1 MVFFL
6 SFVTHNFLQMELE
19 SYDYEPY
26 DYGLEEEDFYE
37 NNPPT
42 KQSSNVRRVTFNK
55 RVFAKVNIYSFL
67 ATFFRNYVPKHFNT
81 PVANAST

>member
-1 MVFFL
+1 MFFQTIRIFTYIYYCL
-6 SFVTHNFLQMELE
+6 LQMELE

-42 KQSSNVRRVTFNK
+42 KANCTRRVTFSK
-55 RVFAKVNIYSFL
+55 RIFSKVCSC
-67 ATFFRNYVPKHFNT
+67 
-81 PVANAST
+81 ASDF

>member
-1 MVFFL
+1 
-6 SFVTHNFLQMELE
+6 MELE

-42 KQSSNVRRVTFNK
+42 KANNGRRVTFNK
-55 RVFAKVNIYSFL
+55 RVFAKVCFCLYTLLIKKKITPIGVKNVLYSSIAKTIIHVICGL
-67 ATFFRNYVPKHFNT
+67 I
-81 PVANAST
+81 